1 MRFPPFAA
9 AAAVLFALAG
19 PVLAVTVER
28 VDVRGLD
35 EDDEAEEAMLKN
47 IQEAVSLFKETGSS
61 LGESRLDYLMD
72 QAQEEAREALQPFGY
87 YSPQISVEML
97 RSGPA
102 DEQVSVVIEV
112 DTGAPVRVR
121 ESDIGIQG
129 AGSDD
134 AYLQEDLEAF
144 EPRRGAVFDHQT
156 YETSKLRITRRLLQR
171 GYFDSNLTRRRV
183 EVTRAENAADIDL
196 QWASGIRYD
205 MGPTTLE
212 QDYFRPGLLE
222 QLVYWEQGS
231 YFHQGKLDRLRESLG
246 GLDYFSAID
255 IQPRPDDAVEGQV
268 PVEVSLTLAKR
279 DVYTAGVSYGTES
292 GAGVRFGLERR
303 YVNAR
308 GHKFFTELDYAQKR
322 KSYIAQYRIPAFKWL
337 DGWYGVAVRA
347 YDEQT
352 DYIDTRR
359 LELIAS
365 RSGQISERWR
375 AVASLHALRERWGYD
390 ERNARGETVYRY
402 STLTYPQIT
411 GHYIGVDDRL
421 FPRAGFS
428 GTVSLRGG
436 VEGAGSDATF
446 SQVQTMVRWYRGIGQ
461 DSRLLVR
468 GEFGATYTDD
478 LVAMPPSLR
487 FYAGGD
493 HSVRGYAFREVGPRL
508 GNRFALGAKNVIT
521 GSVEY
526 ERYLPDSE
534 WGGAVFVDSG
544 SAFDEDPDFRTGVG
558 VGLRWRSPVGAV
570 RVDIARGLD
579 DPDSGFQLYLN
590 IGADL

>member
-1 MRFPPFAA
+1 MRFPHIAA
-9 AAAVLFALAG
+9 AAAVLLALAG
-19 PVLAVTVER
+19 PAFAATVQE
-28 VDVRGLD
+28 VEVRGLD
-35 EDDEAEEAMLKN
+35 EDDETQEAMIEN
-47 IQEAVSLFKETGSS
+47 IREAVSLIEEIGSS
-61 LGESRLDYLMD
+61 LGESRLEYLIG
-72 QAQEEAREALQPFGY
+72 QAQDEAREALQPFGY
-87 YSPQISVEML
+87 YSPQISVDMR

-112 DTGAPVRVR
+112 DKGAPVRVR
-121 ESDIGIQG
+121 GSDVGIQG

-134 AYLQEDLEAF
+134 TYLQQDLEAF
-144 EPRRGAVFDHQT
+144 EPQRGAVFDHQT
-156 YETSKLRITRRLLQR
+156 YEASKLRITRRLLQR
-171 GYFDSNLTRRRV
+171 GYFDSDLTRRRV

-205 MGPTTLE
+205 MGPTIFE
-212 QDYFRPGLLE
+212 QDYFRPGLLD

-246 GLDYFSAID
+246 GLDYFSTID
-255 IQPRPDDAVEGQV
+255 IQPRPEDAEEGQV
-268 PVEVSLTLAKR
+268 PVEVNLTLAKR

-303 YVNAR
+303 YVNTR
-308 GHKFFTELDYAQKR
+308 GHKFLTELDYAQKR
-322 KSYIAQYRIPAFKWL
+322 KNYIAQYRIPAFKWL
-337 DGWYGVAVRA
+337 DGWYGIAVRA

-352 DYIDTRR
+352 DYIDTRQ

-365 RSGQISERWR
+365 RSGQISDRWT

-390 ERNARGETVYRY
+390 QRNRAGEPIYQY
-402 STLTYPQIT
+402 STLTYPQLT

-428 GTVSLRGG
+428 GNVSLRGG

-446 SQVQTMVRWYRGIGQ
+446 SQVQTVVRWYRGIGQ

-493 HSVRGYAFREVGPRL
+493 RSVRGYAFREVGPRL
-508 GNRFALGAKNVIT
+508 NNRFALGAKNVIT

-526 ERYLPDSE
+526 ERYLPDSN

-544 SAFDEDPDFRTGVG
+544 SAFDDSPDFRTGVG
-558 VGLRWRSPVGAV
+558 VGVRFRSPVGAV